1 MSNKSLPG
9 TGRTVAMLGLG
20 IMGAAMAQRL
30 AAQGFSVRG
39 WNRSPDKALGLLA
52 KGVRLFP
59 TPAQAAEGA
68 EIVALCLT
76 DASAVEAVMFGAA
89 GVVTRLDIRAV
100 VLDFSTIGVEA
111 ARTLAARL
119 AEEHGARW
127 IDAPVSGGPGA
138 AEAGTLAILCGGA
151 AEAIADAA
159 PVLEALARVHTHL
172 GPSGAGQAAKLCNQ
186 LIVSS
191 AMMAIAEAVSA
202 GRALGLNVAALPAA
216 LSGGYADSLP
226 LQIFGPRMAAGTHEP
241 RISEVATMLKD
252 VRALHAAVAG
262 SGVDLRLAQTTLALY
277 EDAARLGLAH
287 EDLAVLPRLSAAP
300 AAHPATAC

>member
-1 MSNKSLPG
+1 
-9 TGRTVAMLGLG
+9 MLGLG
-20 IMGAAMAQRL
+20 IMGAAMARRL
-30 AAQGFSVRG
+30 AARGFAVRG
-39 WNRSPDKALGLLA
+39 WNRSPDKAVGLLA
-52 KGVRLFP
+52 DGIRLFP

-68 EIVALCLT
+68 DVVALCLT
-76 DASAVEAVMFGAA
+76 DAAAVEAVMFGAA
-89 GVVTRLDIRAV
+89 GVVARLGLHAV
-100 VLDFSTIGVEA
+100 VVDFSTIGVEA
-111 ARTLAARL
+111 ARALAARL
-119 AEEHGARW
+119 ADAHGARW
-127 IDAPVSGGPGA
+127 IDAPVSGGPAA
-138 AEAGTLAILCGGA
+138 AEAGTLAILCGG
-151 AEAIADAA
+151 EASAVDHAR

-202 GRALGLNVAALPAA
+202 GRALGLDVAALPAA
-216 LSGGYADSLP
+216 LAGGYADSLP
-226 LQIFGPRMAAGTHEP
+226 LQIFGPRMVAETREP

-277 EDAARLGLAH
+277 EDAARRGLAH